1 MRRPTATACFTSPLG
16 PIILRADDAHLLG
29 LQIAPNDPGSA
40 GSGDMSHPILA
51 QAIAQLS
58 EWFSGGRQ
66 EFDLPLAPLQQP
78 EAARLRAGIAA
89 IPFGE
94 TRTYGAVADATGSIA
109 RAVGQACKTNAF
121 PIIIPCHR
129 VTSAAGPEYYSA
141 GNGPRTKTWL
151 LDYEYAQLPLEKRTR
166 LI

>member
-16 PIILRADDAHLLG
+16 TIILHADDAHLLG
-29 LQIAPNDPGSA
+29 LKIAPNDPGSA
-40 GSGDMSHPILA
+40 GPRDISHPILA

-58 EWFSGGRQ
+58 DWFSGTRQ
-66 EFDLPLAPLQQP
+66 EFHLPLAPLRQP

-129 VTSAAGPEYYSA
+129 VTSAAGPEFYSA
-141 GNGPRTKTWL
+141 GDGPRTKTWL
-151 LDYEYAQLPLEKRTR
+151 LDFEYAQLPHEKRTR

>member
-16 PIILRADDAHLLG
+16 SILLRADDACLIDLK
-29 LQIAPNDPGSA
+29 IATHNPGSE
-40 GSGDMSHPILA
+40 GMGDISHPILA

-58 EWFSGGRQ
+58 DWFSGVRQ
-66 EFDLPLAPLQQP
+66 AFDLPLVPAQQP

-94 TRTYGAVADATGSIA
+94 TRTYGAVAGATRSIA

-151 LDYEYAQLPLEKRTR
+151 LDFEYAQLPREKRTR

>member
-16 PIILRADDAHLLG
+16 PIIVHADDAHLLG
-29 LQIAPNDPGSA
+29 LKITPNDANSA
-40 GSGDMSHPILA
+40 GTGDISHPILA
-51 QAIAQLS
+51 QAVAQLS
-58 EWFSGGRQ
+58 YWFSGARQ
-66 EFDLPLAPLQQP
+66 EFDLPLVPLQQP
-78 EAARLRAGIAA
+78 EAARLRASIAA

-94 TRTYGAVADATGSIA
+94 TRTYGAVANATGSIA

-141 GNGPRTKTWL
+141 GDGPRTKTWL
-151 LDYEYAQLPLEKRTR
+151 LDYEYAQLPREKRTR